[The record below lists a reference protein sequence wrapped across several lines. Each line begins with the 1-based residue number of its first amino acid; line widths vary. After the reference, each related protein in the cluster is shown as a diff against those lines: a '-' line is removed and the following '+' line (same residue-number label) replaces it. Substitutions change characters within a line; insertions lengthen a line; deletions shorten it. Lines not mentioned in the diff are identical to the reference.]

1 MDISTDNKIFT
12 EMKCGMN
19 FAYILNDNSRFLTTE
34 YKVLQSQA
42 GGCFLHNM
50 KMTYNGKTELYY
62 MTDSYK
68 AFSAL
73 VPILSADRF
82 LAVAR
87 NLLEAVDE
95 VKNNGFLTC
104 SNLDISF
111 ERIYIDTVTYKVRL
125 VYLPVEPPLF
135 SDETGF
141 ENELR
146 AGLIQAIDSRAD
158 KDTPELRHLSENLSD
173 GTLTLE
179 ETAVRL
185 RDGTSFREPVPPVP
199 EKAKEQTMYLVTMN
213 APRIELKVTKDEFI
227 VGKKVSAVDGAVTFN
242 PMISRLH
249 CKVSRKNGRY
259 EITDLKSANG
269 TYINQERLTPER
281 AYPVKNGDVVRLA
294 DTDFQVSIR

>member
-1 MDISTDNKIFT
+1 MDASTDNKIFT

-34 YKVLQSQA
+34 YKVLQSQI
-42 GGCFLHNM
+42 GGCFLRSM

-73 VPILSADRF
+73 APVLSADRF
-82 LAVAR
+82 LAAAG
-87 NLLEAVDE
+87 NLLDAVCE

-104 SNLDISF
+104 SNLDLSF
-111 ERIYIDTVTYKVRL
+111 EKIYIDTATYKVRL
-125 VYLPVEPPLF
+125 AYLPVEPPLF
-135 SDETGF
+135 PDETEF

-146 AGLIQAIDSRAD
+146 AGLIKAIDSRAD
-158 KDTPELRHLSENLSD
+158 KYTPELKRLSEDLSD

-185 RDGTSFREPVPPVP
+185 RGGTIRRETAPTVP
-199 EKAKEQTMYLVTMN
+199 EKAKEQSMYLVTMN
-213 APRIELKVTKDEFI
+213 APRTELKVIKDEFI
-227 VGKKVSAVDGAVTFN
+227 IGKKVSAVDGAVTFN
-242 PMISRLH
+242 RMISRLH
-249 CKVSRKNGRY
+249 CKVSRKNGGY

-281 AYPVKNGDVVRLA
+281 AYPLKNGDVVRLA
-294 DTDFQVSIR
+294 NTDFQVIIR